1 MKRIL
6 GIIPARYLSSRLP
19 GKPLVD
25 IGGKSMICRVYDQC
39 LKSASLT
46 DVWVAT
52 DDQRIY
58 DEITEN
64 GGKALLSA
72 TKHITGTERC
82 FESYEI
88 LKNRGEN
95 FDVLVNIQ
103 GDEPFINPR
112 QIDLLTAALGE
123 GEDSIATLIY
133 KITNDDD
140 LWDENVVK
148 VVCSLADRALY
159 FSRSPLPFVKNTEK
173 GLWAQQVNLYKHVG
187 IYAFKTTAIP
197 DLKQLKPTPLEKAEN
212 LEQLRWLEY
221 GFSIKT
227 AVTVYE
233 TISVDTPE
241 DLERARKQALLFSST
256 EQQ

>member
-58 DEITEN
+58 DEITGN
-64 GGKALLSA
+64 GGKALVSSA
-72 TKHITGTERC
+72 KHLTGTERC
-82 FESYEI
+82 FEAYEI
-88 LKNRGEN
+88 LKSRGEKY
-95 FDVLVNIQ
+95 DVLVNIQ

-112 QIDLLTAALGE
+112 QIDLLTSVLL
-123 GEDSIATLIY
+123 DTDDPIATLVY
-133 KITNDDD
+133 KITNDED

-148 VVCSLADRALY
+148 VACTLNDKAMY
-159 FSRSPLPFVKNTEK
+159 FSRSPIPFVKNTEK
-173 GLWAQQVNLYKHVG
+173 NAWLQYVNFYKHVG
-187 IYAFKTTAIP
+187 IYAFKTMAIP
-197 DLKQLKPTPLEKAEN
+197 SLIQLKATPLEKAEN
-212 LEQLRWLEY
+212 LEQLRWLESGY
-221 GFSIKT
+221 TIKT
-227 AVTVYE
+227 AVTVYQ

-241 DLERARKQALLFSST
+241 DLERARKQAQLFT
-256 EQQ
+256 TFE

>member
-1 MKRIL
+1 MKRTL

-58 DEITEN
+58 DEITRN

-82 FESYEI
+82 FEALEM
-88 LKNRGEN
+88 LKSQGEN
-95 FDVLVNIQ
+95 YDVLVNIQ

-112 QIDLLTAALGE
+112 QIDLLTAVLSDS
-123 GEDSIATLIY
+123 EDPIATLIY

-140 LWDENVVK
+140 VWDENVVK
-148 VVCSLADRALY
+148 VVCSLNDRAMY
-159 FSRSPLPFVKNTEK
+159 FSRSPIPFVKNTEK
-173 GLWAQQVNLYKHVG
+173 GAWKQRVNLYKHVG
-187 IYAFKTTAIP
+187 IYAFKTAVIP
-197 DLKQLKPTPLEKAEN
+197 ALVQLQATPLEKAEN
-212 LEQLRWLEY
+212 LEQLRWLES

-233 TISVDTPE
+233 TLSVDTPE
-241 DLERARKQALLFSST
+241 DLEKARKQALLSIT
-256 EQQ
+256 NEQL